1 MRRVAFPVVN
11 MQRLQKE
18 AVTEGKLFIRVIYDN
33 GGGGEENSNLGEM
46 EFGENPLILKA
57 FHFGKCSL
65 SVSIFIF
72 LRSKSYLPKAVNLS
86 IIYRDEHV
94 GFVASFLK
102 PATDGEIPKWNVNPL
117 KTPLS
122 SRF

>member
-1 MRRVAFPVVN
+1 MTTVVG
-11 MQRLQKE
+11 
-18 AVTEGKLFIRVIYDN
+18 GK
-33 GGGGEENSNLGEM
+33 ENSNLGEM